1 MILNLSKIKT
11 EALLLFCKD
20 LIEAYK
26 QNNTNLFNI
35 NYDISIF
42 IDQEIE
48 KLLAQIN
55 TATKRKEYYLN
66 KQSNFHI
73 RAVLKSYNHL
83 NLQISK
89 NFSNNEPFNPS
100 MLCFAL
106 LSTWFA
112 ELEKESKSPEYLYF
126 SLYSYSIIYDK
137 LMIEAN
143 NSKFKLINIK
153 MLNIAESSIKQYN
166 NFIPN

>member
-26 QNNTNLFNI
+26 INNSNI
-35 NYDISIF
+35 FGIDKEISLF

-55 TATKRKEYYLN
+55 QAVKRKEYYLS
-66 KQSNFHI
+66 KQSNYHI
-73 RAVLKSYNHL
+73 RAVLKSYDYL
-83 NLQISK
+83 NNNISK
-89 NFSNNEPFNPS
+89 NFKSNDPFNPS

-112 ELEKESKSPEYLYF
+112 ELEKENRSAEYLYF
-126 SLYSYSIIYDK
+126 SLYSYSNVYDK
-137 LMIEAN
+137 LMIEAA
-143 NSKFKLINIK
+143 NSQFKLINIK
-153 MLNIAESSIKQYN
+153 MLNIAENCIKQYDK
-166 NFIPN
+166 FIPN

>member
-1 MILNLSKIKT
+1 MILNLTKIKT

-20 LIEAYK
+20 LIQAYE
-26 QNNTNLFNI
+26 QNSSNFFNI
-35 NYDISIF
+35 EDEIIKF
-42 IDQEIE
+42 IDDEII
-48 KLLAQIN
+48 KLLDQIN
-55 TATKRKEYYLN
+55 KCTKRKEYYLN
-66 KQSNFHI
+66 KQTNFHI
-73 RAVLKSYNHL
+73 RAVLKSYDQI

-89 NFSNNEPFNPS
+89 NFNEKEPFNPS

-126 SLYSYSIIYDK
+126 SLYSYSIVYDK

-143 NSKFKLINIK
+143 NSQFKLINIK
-153 MLNIAESSIKQYN
+153 MLNIAESTIKQYDK
-166 NFIPN
+166 FIPN

>member
-35 NYDISIF
+35 DSNISLF
-42 IDQEIE
+42 VDDEIE
-48 KLLAQIN
+48 KLLNQIN
-55 TATKRKEYYLN
+55 NTTKRKEYYLS
-66 KQSNFHI
+66 KQTNFHI
-73 RAVLKSYNHL
+73 RAVLKSYDQI

-89 NFSNNEPFNPS
+89 NFKSNEPFNPS

-112 ELEKESKSPEYLYF
+112 ELQKESKSPEYLYF

-143 NSKFKLINIK
+143 NSQFKLINIK
-153 MLNIAESSIKQYN
+153 MLNIAESSIKQYD

>member
-20 LIEAYK
+20 LIQAYEQSGSNFFNIEDEIINFVDIEIK
-26 QNNTNLFNI
+26 KVLDQINNT
-35 NYDISIF
+35 
-42 IDQEIE
+42 
-48 KLLAQIN
+48 
-55 TATKRKEYYLN
+55 TKRKEYYLS
-66 KQSNFHI
+66 KQTNFHI
-73 RAVLKSYNHL
+73 RAVLKSYDQL
-83 NLQISK
+83 NSQISK
-89 NFSNNEPFNPS
+89 NFSTNEPFNPS

-112 ELEKESKSPEYLYF
+112 ELEKERKSPEYLYF

-143 NSKFKLINIK
+143 NSQFKLINIK
-153 MLNIAESSIKQYN
+153 MLNIAESSIKQYD